1 MKKFAIAAL
10 GTAALYLVVTGED
23 APLGGPTHALA
34 VAPAPDTVANSV
46 IHTVCVRCHN
56 DTRRAGS
63 LSFLEFDAAE
73 AAVNA
78 ETAERMIR
86 KLRAGMMPP
95 PGIRR
100 PEEATMTA
108 MVEELEAHMDA
119 AAGSNPNPGTRTFQ
133 RLNRAEYRRAVQD
146 LLDLDVDM
154 EAFLPTETMS
164 DNFDNIA
171 DVQMMSAT
179 LMEGYLRSASEI
191 SRMAVGD
198 PDAGPRQVTYK
209 VPKTAS
215 QAVRAEGAPFGTRGG
230 ISVIHVFPADGEY
243 VFKMDMHPGPT
254 GFLYGMTAPDEKIEV
269 SIDGARV
276 ALLEI
281 DPFMSESDPQ
291 GMVIETE
298 PIHVRGGP
306 QRVTAAFLLNAE
318 GPDNDLIKPI
328 DYKLADSNIGS
339 AYGVTTLPHLR
350 DFLVTGPFSVTGIS
364 ETASRKRI
372 FSCRPTAPDEEK
384 PCARQIIRTL
394 AATAYRRPLETD
406 DVEDLMV
413 FFDLGVEEGGFEVG
427 IRTALQAILASPH
440 FVFRLEEMPED
451 VAPGEIY
458 RLSDIDLATRLSYF
472 LWGTHPDDELVTLA
486 DAGRLS
492 DPAVLEAQARRM
504 LGDPR
509 AEAMATRFAYQWF
522 RLQDLEKIHPD
533 ALLYPYWDH
542 RLVEAMLEET
552 QLFFEHLLRS
562 DAPFFEMLTADYTF
576 VNERLA
582 RHYGIP
588 GVTGEEFRRVAIPDE
603 ARRGLL
609 GHGSI
614 LTLTSHADRTSP
626 VLRGKWVME
635 VLLGTPPPPPPPDV
649 ADLEA
654 TDEAED
660 GRFLTVRERLEM
672 HRSNPACRSC
682 HRVIDP
688 IGLALENFDV
698 TGAWRI
704 KDQGRT
710 VDTSGELYDGTPI
723 LSAPDLR
730 AALLERE
737 DSMVRTFIENLMA
750 YALGRRIEYYD
761 MPTVREIARVA
772 KGEDYRMTSFIMEV
786 VKSAPFQMSAAEMVA
801 EDDIDAGGGH

>member
-10 GTAALYLVVTGED
+10 GTVALYLVVTGED
-23 APLGGPTHALA
+23 APLGGPSHALA
-34 VAPAPDTVANSV
+34 VAPPPDTVANSV
-46 IHTVCVRCHN
+46 IQTVCVRCHN

-63 LSFLEFDAAE
+63 LSFLEFDATHAP
-73 AAVNA
+73 ANA
-78 ETAERMIR
+78 ETAEKMIR

-100 PEEATMTA
+100 PDEATMTA
-108 MVEELEAHMDA
+108 MVEELETRVDA
-119 AAGSNPNPGTRTFQ
+119 AVGGNPNPGMRTFQ
-133 RLNRAEYRRAVQD
+133 RLNRAEYRRAVQG
-146 LLDLDVDM
+146 LVDLDVDIS
-154 EAFLPTETMS
+154 AFLPTETIS

-179 LMEGYLRSASEI
+179 LMEGYLRAAGEI
-191 SRMAVGD
+191 SRMAIGD
-198 PDAGPRQVTYK
+198 PGAGPRQVTYK

-215 QAVRAEGAPFGTRGG
+215 QAVRAQGAPLGTRGG
-230 ISVIHVFPADGEY
+230 ISVIHIFPADGEY

-269 SIDGARV
+269 SVNGARV
-276 ALLEI
+276 ALLDV

-298 PIHVRGGP
+298 PIDVRAGP
-306 QRVTAAFLLNAE
+306 QRVTAAFLLNSE

-350 DFLVTGPFSVTGIS
+350 DFIVTGPFTVTGVS
-364 ETASRKRI
+364 ETPSRARV
-372 FSCRPTAPDEEK
+372 FSCRPTAPGEER
-384 PCARQIIRTL
+384 PCAREIIATL
-394 AATAYRRPLETD
+394 AAAAYRRALETD
-406 DVEDLMV
+406 DVDDLMV
-413 FFDLGVEEGGFEVG
+413 FFDLGVEDGGFEVG

-440 FVFRLEEMPED
+440 FVFRLEEVPADAQPGD
-451 VAPGEIY
+451 VY
-458 RLSDIDLATRLSYF
+458 RLRDIDVATRLSYF
-472 LWGTHPDDELVTLA
+472 LWGTYPDEELVELA
-486 DAGRLS
+486 EAGRLS
-492 DPAVLEAQARRM
+492 DPAVLEAQARR
-504 LGDPR
+504 LLDDPR
-509 AEAMATRFAYQWF
+509 SEALATRFASQWF

-542 RLVEAMLEET
+542 RLVEAMLRET
-552 QLFFEHLLRS
+552 ELFFDHIVRS
-562 DAPFFEMLTADYTF
+562 DAPFFELLTADYTF
-576 VNERLA
+576 ANERLA

-588 GVTGEEFRRVAIPDE
+588 GVTGEDFRRVEIPDE

-614 LTLTSHADRTSP
+614 LTLTSHADRTSA

-635 VLLGTPPPPPPPDV
+635 VLLGSPPPPPPPDV
-649 ADLEA
+649 PDLEA

-660 GRFLTVRERLEM
+660 GRFLTVRERMEM

-704 KDQGRT
+704 KEQGRA
-710 VDTSGELYDGTPI
+710 VDTTGELYDGTPI
-723 LSAPDLR
+723 RSAADLR

-737 DSMVRTFIENLMA
+737 DSLVRTFVENLMA

-772 KGEDYRMTSFIMEV
+772 KADDFRMTSFIMEV
-786 VKSAPFQMSAAEMVA
+786 VKSAPFQMSAVEMVTD
-801 EDDIDAGGGH
+801 DDIDAGGER